1 MDTGALGKVYN
12 DGEVIVRQ
20 GDEGHCMYV
29 IQAGEVEVVREGDG
43 AEIALAVLGAG
54 DVFGEMALFDREARS
69 ATVRAKGEAR
79 VLTLDKRTFL
89 RRVHEDPSVAFRILQ
104 RMSHRIRQLN
114 DEIARLNAEVGKLRP
129 GQ

>member
-1 MDTGALGKVYN
+1 
-12 DGEVIVRQ
+12 
-20 GDEGHCMYV
+20 MYV
-29 IQAGEVEVVREGDG
+29 IQAGEVEVVHEAGG
-43 AEIALAVLGAG
+43 AEVALAVLGAG

-114 DEIARLNAEVGKLRP
+114 DEIARLSAEMARG
-129 GQ
+129 G

>member
-20 GDEGHCMYV
+20 GDEGNCMYV
-29 IQAGEVEVVREGDG
+29 IQAGEVEVVHEAGG
-43 AEIALAVLGAG
+43 AEVALAVLGAG

-114 DEIARLNAEVGKLRP
+114 DEIARLSAEMARG
-129 GQ
+129 G